1 MVYMVQ
7 KCALNVEELCMDFDT
22 EKLEY
27 LLNAVRDDLCCNF
40 IYDVLNDSEEDPHY
54 SAVTA
59 TNRIKCYIDV
69 MNSIGKE
76 LPYNDVKGFFN
87 YYSFTE
93 EEYQKFESS
102 RKKESE
108 YYTGKQF

>member
-1 MVYMVQ
+1 M
-7 KCALNVEELCMDFDT
+7 
-22 EKLEY
+22 EKLNY
-27 LLNAVRDDLCCNF
+27 LLNAVCDDLWCNF

-69 MNSIGKE
+69 MNSLGNK
-76 LPYNDVKGFFN
+76 LPYHDVKGFFQ
-87 YYSFTE
+87 YYDFSE
-93 EEYQKFESS
+93 EEYQQFESS

-108 YYTGKQF
+108 YYIGKQF

>member
-1 MVYMVQ
+1 MNCDM
-7 KCALNVEELCMDFDT
+7 

-27 LLNAVRDDLCCNF
+27 LLNAVCDDLWCDY
-40 IYDVLNDSEEDPHY
+40 IYSVLDDSEDNPYY
-54 SAVTA
+54 SAVSA
-59 TNRIKCYIDV
+59 ANQIKCYIAV

-76 LPYNDVKGFFN
+76 LPYNDVKGFFE

-102 RKKESE
+102 RKKEAE